1 MLETGFE
8 KNKTLNIDTV
18 GTSLFDTCSLSSE
31 NPPEIYMLE
40 AFQLQDFKVFR
51 NTGWIKLNRLT
62 LLLGNNS
69 SGKSALFQAL
79 QMLSAAYSRLIREEK
94 FSSLSGLSEV
104 FGSFSDICSKTSENY
119 IVKFAFRFVSD
130 SKTLEYHIYFG
141 NSPDEYGQV
150 TDVFAKEGTQHIDFL
165 QYYNSVNIF
174 FLERKA
180 GFNIPEDIEKK
191 AGCCLLSL
199 GEFAKTF
206 QIISAHRSLP
216 ERTMQLAGTSPRHI
230 DLSGHD
236 VYEMLYALSEIQG
249 KEFSLVRKWLEK
261 FGYTYHWKMSGMNRG
276 EFILKDI
283 KTGIESN
290 LVDNGFGISQSLP
303 LAAALDTLQNRTL
316 LVDSPEAFLQT
327 NMQSELGDLLIEGS
341 RQGRILLETG
351 SEYLLLRMQRRIAE
365 EILSPEEITVYFL
378 EDNTEQGT
386 VIYTIP
392 IDENGNFQNTPP
404 AFIHFFSSDYNDL
417 EKLDEVRRKKEK
429 HAAEH
434 SNRH

>member
-1 MLETGFE
+1 
-8 KNKTLNIDTV
+8 
-18 GTSLFDTCSLSSE
+18 
-31 NPPEIYMLE
+31 
-40 AFQLQDFKVFR
+40 
-51 NTGWIKLNRLT
+51 
-62 LLLGNNS
+62 
-69 SGKSALFQAL
+69 
-79 QMLSAAYSRLIREEK
+79 
-94 FSSLSGLSEV
+94 
-104 FGSFSDICSKTSENY
+104 
-119 IVKFAFRFVSD
+119 
-130 SKTLEYHIYFG
+130 
-141 NSPDEYGQV
+141 
-150 TDVFAKEGTQHIDFL
+150 
-165 QYYNSVNIF
+165 
-174 FLERKA
+174 
-180 GFNIPEDIEKK
+180 
-191 AGCCLLSL
+191 
-199 GEFAKTF
+199 
-206 QIISAHRSLP
+206 
-216 ERTMQLAGTSPRHI
+216 
-230 DLSGHD
+230 
-236 VYEMLYALSEIQG
+236 MLYALSEIQG
-249 KEFSLVRKWLEK
+249 KEFSLVRKWLKK

-351 SEYLLLRMQRRIAE
+351 SEYLLLRIQRRVAE
-365 EILSPEEITVYFL
+365 EILSREEITVYFL

-417 EKLDEVRRKKEK
+417 EKLDDVRRKKEK